1 MWHADIEKR
10 IKYVYPFRR
19 ILIRWEKKVENYKAM
34 LHFAC
39 LIAFD
44 IIIVMITSG
53 THRHSLTQVPHLF
66 LQVVRIL
73 FD

>member
-1 MWHADIEKR
+1 MWHAEKR
-10 IKYVYPFRR
+10 IKYVYPFRL

-53 THRHSLTQVPHLF
+53 THRHSLAQVPYS
-66 LQVVRIL
+66 IPASG
-73 FD
+73 